1 MMPIGWI
8 TNPQVALNEMAV
20 AALEKAQPA
29 TIESRTG
36 HLAYIAYGEDRFVV
50 STLRCNCAEIA
61 VSVYL
66 NGREVDGNMQAVYVC
81 ETHGVNMAHAQRMET
96 DADRAARAA
105 QLDRVF
111 GNFDFV
117 HRGQKRKPGFAA
129 WGVQ

>member
-1 MMPIGWI
+1 MTPAGWFV
-8 TNPQVALNEMAV
+8 NPQVTLDAMAE

-29 TIESRTG
+29 VIESRTG

-81 ETHGVNMAHAQRMET
+81 ETHGVNMDHAQRMET
-96 DADRAARAA
+96 DADRAARSA

-117 HRGQKRKPGFAA
+117 PRGRKRQPGFVA
-129 WGVQ
+129 WGVK